1 MLHYRSVFISDTHLG
16 TKMSQPNIRE
26 IDGISYI
33 NCGDWVETCSAI
45 VEHIDGRMELVIWK

>member
-1 MLHYRSVFISDTHLG
+1 MLHYRSVFISDIYLG